1 LIAFD
6 EKQTIFFFFVN
17 GCNCG
22 QPTWAL
28 DLINGY
34 NHCQVH
40 EGFFLK
46 KRLRSSCKCHAND
59 AIQEYEHND
68 EEVFIILDFIPI
80 YKMLKKNDKHNQL
93 LANSF

>member
-1 LIAFD
+1 M
-6 EKQTIFFFFVN
+6 

-28 DLINGY
+28 DLIYEY

-46 KRLRSSCKCHAND
+46 KRLRTLVNGKLFYAND

-68 EEVFIILDFIPI
+68 EGVFIILDFIPI
-80 YKMLKKNDKHNQL
+80 YKM
-93 LANSF
+93 F